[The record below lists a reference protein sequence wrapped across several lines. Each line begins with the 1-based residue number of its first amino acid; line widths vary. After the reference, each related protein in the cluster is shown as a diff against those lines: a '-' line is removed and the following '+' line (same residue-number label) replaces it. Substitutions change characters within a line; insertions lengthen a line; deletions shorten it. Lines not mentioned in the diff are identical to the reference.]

1 MTTATERLATELMNS
16 HAPKELIA
24 EVLRYQYHD
33 FKSPLGAPKMALVGR
48 LQGEGLDDIAL
59 RVRTGEFDD

>member
-1 MTTATERLATELMNS
+1 MSATQRLAVELLNA

-24 EVLRYQYHD
+24 EVLRFTYHD

-48 LQGEGLDDIAL
+48 LQGEGLDALAL
-59 RVRTGEFDD
+59 RVRQGEFDD